1 MLFSGLMLGLFPRV
15 LARVYSTDP
24 EVVALASRLIPIAGV
39 FQVFD
44 GLQVVSIGVLRGVG
58 DTRAPMI
65 VNILGF
71 WLIGLPV
78 SLWLAFGAGFGAVGL
93 WWGFVAGLGAVAIF
107 LVLRVRARLA
117 RELRR
122 IDVESH

>member
-1 MLFSGLMLGLFPRV
+1 
-15 LARVYSTDP
+15 
-24 EVVALASRLIPIAGV
+24 
-39 FQVFD
+39 
-44 GLQVVSIGVLRGVG
+44 VG

-78 SLWLAFGAGFGAVGL
+78 SLWLAFGAGFGAAGL

-107 LVLRVRARLA
+107 LVLRVRARLG

-122 IDVESH
+122 IDVEGGARHQP

>member
-1 MLFSGLMLGLFPRV
+1 MPGGG
-15 LARVYSTDP
+15 
-24 EVVALASRLIPIAGV
+24 GV
-39 FQVFD
+39 QVFG
-44 GLQVVSIGVLRGVG
+44 GLQVGWIGVLRGVG
-58 DTRAPMI
+58 DTRARMI

-78 SLWLAFGAGFGAVGL
+78 SLWLAFGVGFGAVGL

-122 IDVESH
+122 IDVEGGAR